1 MRILIAALA
10 FTAISSCAAGSAS
23 SSGDKFDL
31 MEMQR
36 QLDARGIGFAV
47 GPPPRGEGVMFTLR
61 FRTADAGDQEP
72 VTEADFR
79 GAAEAAAPEGCT
91 VAALT
96 PQPEGGMLATYD
108 CP

>member
-10 FTAISSCAAGSAS
+10 FTMISACAAGPARSPVA
-23 SSGDKFDL
+23 DL
-31 MEMQR
+31 VEMQR

-61 FRTADAGDQEP
+61 FRTADADDQEP
-72 VTEADFR
+72 ITEADFR
-79 GAAEAAAPEGCT
+79 AAAEAASPEGCS
-91 VAALT
+91 VATLEPLPDGA
-96 PQPEGGMLATYD
+96 MVATYA